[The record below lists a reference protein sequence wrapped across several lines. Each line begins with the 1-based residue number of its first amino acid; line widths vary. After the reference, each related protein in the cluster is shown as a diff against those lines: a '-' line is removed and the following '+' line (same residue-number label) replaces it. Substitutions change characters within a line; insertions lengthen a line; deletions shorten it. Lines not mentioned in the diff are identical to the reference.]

1 MHNNHPE
8 VHRNGATG
16 PEKNFKILLLTHNMK
31 KLWPWLHLLMFPTV
45 FLKKTCFDFED
56 QREFLSTHL
65 RESLQMAKDWH
76 LGFTFSKRPML
87 STDFQ

>member
-16 PEKNFKILLLTHNMK
+16 PEKNLKILLLTHNMK

-45 FLKKTCFDFED
+45 FLKKTSFDFED